1 MRRDKK
7 YYYNEQTKKKIVAEY
22 LNGSISMN
30 ELARP
35 HGIMGSNTIGD
46 WLIKY
51 GNLNSENIRNKMKS
65 INDIPDETR
74 KKMVRKHRK
83 KEPFRISELE
93 MDLDDSHRK
102 LQFYKCTPNLINELT

>member
-35 HGIMGSNTIGD
+35 HGIMGSNTI
-46 WLIKY
+46 
-51 GNLNSENIRNKMKS
+51 
-65 INDIPDETR
+65 
-74 KKMVRKHRK
+74 
-83 KEPFRISELE
+83 
-93 MDLDDSHRK
+93 
-102 LQFYKCTPNLINELT
+102 